1 MTSRTVPLAPARQ
14 PLLLPGAPGPATLVE
29 HVFATRTGWSWGDHP
44 TRPRA
49 IAVACGGRATLAGDP
64 GALPPAALTP
74 LANHRVEAPELF
86 LPLLAEA
93 FHDVC
98 ANERMLYLQAAPPA
112 GAPHVP
118 HGIVVRRLTAADA
131 SQLDACGP
139 DGAAAYGPWEGAHAL
154 AASGLGW
161 GAFRHG
167 RVQALV
173 CTGFLGRRYEDLIVT
188 PLRDERLW
196 RLTLACLIA
205 HTADVGARGHRA
217 ILSCASHDRPGRL
230 LAWNAG
236 LRLEREFVEYGVG
249 LPSGMR
255 QNPA

>member
-1 MTSRTVPLAPARQ
+1 MTSRTVPLTPSRQ

-29 HVFATRTGWSWGDHP
+29 HVFATRTGWSWDDHP

-64 GALPPAALTP
+64 AALPPAELVP
-74 LANHRVEAPELF
+74 LAGHRVEAPDRF
-86 LPLLAEA
+86 LPLLADA
-93 FHDVC
+93 FDDVC
-98 ANERMLYLQAAPPA
+98 ANERMLYLQAATPA
-112 GAPHVP
+112 GAPHIP
-118 HGIVVRRLTAADA
+118 HGIEVRRLTAADA
-131 SQLDACGP
+131 SELDAREP
-139 DGAAAYGPWEGAHAL
+139 DGTAAYRPWEGASAL

-188 PLRDERLW
+188 PVRDERLW

-205 HTADVGARGHRA
+205 HAADVNGRGHRA

-236 LRLEREFVEYGVG
+236 LRLEREFVEYDVG
-249 LPSGMR
+249 RPSGMR
-255 QNPA
+255 QNRA